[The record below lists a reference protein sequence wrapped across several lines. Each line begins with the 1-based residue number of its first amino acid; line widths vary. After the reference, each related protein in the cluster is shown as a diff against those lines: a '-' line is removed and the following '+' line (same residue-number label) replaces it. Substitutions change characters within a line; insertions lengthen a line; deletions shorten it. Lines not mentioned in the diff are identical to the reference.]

1 MDFTSITSQLPI
13 TDPTWI
19 FFLVLL
25 IILFAPLVMGK
36 LHIPHIVGMILA
48 GMLIGKHGLNLL
60 DFDDSFE
67 LFGKVGMYY
76 IVFLA
81 GLELDMDDFKKNQLK
96 GITFGLLSFSIPM
109 VIGTFTSLTIL
120 HYGVA
125 SSLLLASIYA
135 SNTLIAYPIISRYGL
150 SREPSSSI
158 SIAATIIT
166 VLFALIILAVIGGTY
181 KISDGSAW
189 FWLWLLGKVVVLS
202 FLIIFFMPR
211 LCRWFF
217 RRYNDAVMQ
226 FVFVLSMVFLGAA
239 LMQLVGMEGILGAF
253 LAGLVLNRYIPH
265 VSPLMTRLEFVGN
278 ALFIPYFLIGVGMII
293 DIRSMLVGG
302 TALKVSVVMTV
313 VAVIAKWIPAYLTQ
327 KIFKMK
333 VVERR
338 ILFGM
343 TNAHAAAALAA
354 VLIGHDIVMENGE
367 RLLNDDVLN
376 GTVVLILIT
385 CIVSSIVTDRAAK
398 KIITESQSDDIQKEK
413 KEHECY
419 LIPVANPETIDGLVE
434 MALTLRKTKETPIVA
449 LSVVDDSNASESKVR
464 ACQHNLER
472 TAKAAAAADAAVKTV
487 LRYDMNIAQG
497 VIHTMKEHRATDVI
511 IGLHRKTKMVD
522 SFFGMFT
529 ESLLSQTHRQIMIAK
544 LLMPVNTL
552 RRIIVV
558 APEKAEYEVGFTKWV
573 LQLCRMSEE
582 LGCRIHFYAMR
593 NTLIQL
599 QRFIQHRHIGREA
612 EFSEMDDW
620 EELMSLAGQVEHDH
634 LFVVVS
640 SRAGSISYQSSF
652 DKLPSQISKYFSN
665 NSQLIIYPDQYADPE
680 SILSFSNPIV
690 QKATEYTL
698 YDRVSK
704 WISSLIRKSE

>member
-1 MDFTSITSQLPI
+1 MDFSSITSQLPI

-25 IILFAPLVMGK
+25 IILFAPLIMGK
-36 LHIPHIVGMILA
+36 LRIPHIVGMIVA

-60 DFDDSFE
+60 EFDDSFE

-81 GLELDMDDFKKNQLK
+81 GLELDIDDFKKNQLK

-109 VIGTFTSLTIL
+109 VIGTFTSMTIL

-125 SSLLLASIYA
+125 SSFLLGSIYA

-150 SREPSSSI
+150 SREPSSGI
-158 SIAATIIT
+158 SIAATVIT
-166 VLFALIILAVIGGTY
+166 VTFALIILAVIGGIY
-181 KISDGSAW
+181 KTSVSSAW
-189 FWLWLLGKVVVLS
+189 FWVLLLVNVVVLTI
-202 FLIIFFMPR
+202 LIVFFMPR

-217 RRYNDAVMQ
+217 RRYDDSVMQ

-253 LAGLVLNRYIPH
+253 LAGLVINRYIPH
-265 VSPLMTRLEFVGN
+265 VSPLMNRLEFVGN

-293 DIRSMLVGG
+293 DVRSMLVGG
-302 TALKVSVVMTV
+302 TALKVAVVMTV
-313 VAVIAKWIPAYLTQ
+313 IAVIAKWIPAFLAQ
-327 KIFKMK
+327 KLFRMRA
-333 VVERR
+333 VERR
-338 ILFGM
+338 VMFGM
-343 TNAHAAAALAA
+343 TNSHAAAALAA
-354 VLIGHDIVMENGE
+354 VLIGHSIIMDNGE

-385 CIVSSIVTDRAAK
+385 CIISSIVTERAARQ
-398 KIITESQSDDIQKEK
+398 IITDSQSDEERREEKER
-413 KEHECY
+413 ECY
-419 LIPVANPETIDGLVE
+419 LIPVANPETIKGLVE
-434 MALTLRKTKETPIVA
+434 MALTLRQTKDTSLVA
-449 LSVVDDSNASESKVR
+449 LSVVNDNNASEGKVR
-464 ACQHNLER
+464 ACQRNLEQ
-472 TAKAAAAADAAVKTV
+472 TANVAAAADASVKTV

-497 VIHTMKEHRATDVI
+497 IIHTMKEHHATDVI
-511 IGLHRKTKMVD
+511 IGLHQKTNMVD
-522 SFFGMFT
+522 SFFGMLT
-529 ESLLSQTHRQIMIAK
+529 ESLLNRTHRQVMIAK

-552 RRIIVV
+552 RKIIVV
-558 APEKAEYEVGFTKWV
+558 APDKAEYEVGFTKW
-573 LQLCRMSEE
+573 LMQLCRMSEQ
-582 LGCRIHFYAMR
+582 LGCRIQFFAMR
-593 NTLIQL
+593 NTLIRL
-599 QRFIQHRHIGREA
+599 QRFVQHRLPAHEV

-620 EELMSLAGQVEHDH
+620 EDLMTLKDRVEHEH

-652 DKLPSQISKYFSN
+652 DKLPIQISKYFSN
-665 NSQLIIYPDQYADPE
+665 NSQLIIYPDQIADPE

-690 QKATEYTL
+690 KKATEYTL

-704 WISSLIRKSE
+704 WIARSIRRSE

>member
-1 MDFTSITSQLPI
+1 
-13 TDPTWI
+13 
-19 FFLVLL
+19 
-25 IILFAPLVMGK
+25 
-36 LHIPHIVGMILA
+36 
-48 GMLIGKHGLNLL
+48 
-60 DFDDSFE
+60 
-67 LFGKVGMYY
+67 
-76 IVFLA
+76 
-81 GLELDMDDFKKNQLK
+81 
-96 GITFGLLSFSIPM
+96 
-109 VIGTFTSLTIL
+109 
-120 HYGVA
+120 
-125 SSLLLASIYA
+125 
-135 SNTLIAYPIISRYGL
+135 
-150 SREPSSSI
+150 
-158 SIAATIIT
+158 
-166 VLFALIILAVIGGTY
+166 
-181 KISDGSAW
+181 
-189 FWLWLLGKVVVLS
+189 
-202 FLIIFFMPR
+202 
-211 LCRWFF
+211 
-217 RRYNDAVMQ
+217 
-226 FVFVLSMVFLGAA
+226 
-239 LMQLVGMEGILGAF
+239 
-253 LAGLVLNRYIPH
+253 
-265 VSPLMTRLEFVGN
+265 
-278 ALFIPYFLIGVGMII
+278 
-293 DIRSMLVGG
+293 
-302 TALKVSVVMTV
+302 
-313 VAVIAKWIPAYLTQ
+313 
-327 KIFKMK
+327 
-333 VVERR
+333 
-338 ILFGM
+338 
-343 TNAHAAAALAA
+343 
-354 VLIGHDIVMENGE
+354 MENGE

-398 KIITESQSDDIQKEK
+398 KIITESQSDEIQKEK

>member
-1 MDFTSITSQLPI
+1 MDFSSITSQLPI

-25 IILFAPLVMGK
+25 IILFAPLIMGK
-36 LHIPHIVGMILA
+36 LRIPHIVGMIVA

-60 DFDDSFE
+60 EFDDSFE

-125 SSLLLASIYA
+125 SSLLLGSIYA

-166 VLFALIILAVIGGTY
+166 VTFALIILAVIGGTY
-181 KISDGSAW
+181 KTSDRSAW
-189 FWLWLLGKVVVLS
+189 FWVLLLVNVVVLT

-217 RRYNDAVMQ
+217 RRYDDAVMQ

-253 LAGLVLNRYIPH
+253 LAGLVINRYIPH
-265 VSPLMTRLEFVGN
+265 VSPLMNRLEFVGN

-293 DIRSMLVGG
+293 DVRSMLVGG
-302 TALKVSVVMTV
+302 TALKVAIVMTV
-313 VAVIAKWIPAYLTQ
+313 IAIIAKWIPAFLAQ
-327 KIFKMK
+327 KLFRMRA
-333 VVERR
+333 VERR
-338 ILFGM
+338 IMFGM
-343 TNAHAAAALAA
+343 TNSHAAAALAA
-354 VLIGHDIVMENGE
+354 VLIGHNIIMDNGE

-385 CIVSSIVTDRAAK
+385 CIVSSIITERAARQ
-398 KIITESQSDDIQKEK
+398 IITDSQSDEERKVQKER
-413 KEHECY
+413 ECY
-419 LIPVANPETIDGLVE
+419 LIPVANPETIKGLVE
-434 MALTLRKTKETPIVA
+434 MALTLRQTKDTSLVA
-449 LSVVDDSNASESKVR
+449 LSVVNDNNASEGKVR
-464 ACQHNLER
+464 ACQRNLEQ
-472 TAKAAAAADAAVKTV
+472 TANVAASADASVKTV

-497 VIHTMKEHRATDVI
+497 IIHTMKEHHATDVI
-511 IGLHRKTKMVD
+511 IGLHQKTNMVD
-522 SFFGMFT
+522 SFFGMLT
-529 ESLLSQTHRQIMIAK
+529 ESLLNRTHRQVMIAK

-552 RRIIVV
+552 RKIIVV
-558 APEKAEYEVGFTKWV
+558 APDKAEYEVGFTKWL
-573 LQLCRMSEE
+573 LQLCRMSEQ
-582 LGCRIHFYAMR
+582 LGCRIQFFAMR
-593 NTLIQL
+593 NTLIRL
-599 QRFIQHRHIGREA
+599 QRFVQHRLPGHEV

-620 EELMSLAGQVEHDH
+620 EDLMTLKDRVEHDH

-652 DKLPSQISKYFSN
+652 DKLPVQISKYFSN
-665 NSQLIIYPDQYADPE
+665 NSQLIIYPDQIADPE

-690 QKATEYTL
+690 KKATEYTI
-698 YDRVSK
+698 YDRVIK
-704 WISSLIRKSE
+704 WISRSIRKSE